1 MDEQEVRLL
10 KSHLTAME
18 LAIYALA
25 RTLFQAGLTTPD
37 AFAGLLE
44 ELRQQAQRGEL
55 QLVTRP
61 DAGPAQPDPAS
72 ERPED
77 WLKRKLEQLKTPPE
91 DPSGSD
97 EQR

>member
-37 AFAGLLE
+37 AFAALLE

-61 DAGPAQPDPAS
+61 DAVPPPPGPPS

-77 WLKRKLEQLKTPPE
+77 WLKRKLEQLQTPPE
-91 DPSGSD
+91 DQPGSD
-97 EQR
+97 EPR